1 MKMFPHTFVP
11 FFHVHEKEGATKTT
25 AKEEAIALDIM
36 RDRTGTK
43 KPLSLDVE
51 TAVDL
56 MLSAHDIDAD
66 ADADADDKMRQ
77 KYRLHIIKAL
87 PADAIDWETVDWV
100 QAWPFQ
106 TTRS

>member
-11 FFHVHEKEGATKTT
+11 FFHVHEKEGATKTFAEEETT
-25 AKEEAIALDIM
+25 ALVVN
-36 RDRTGTK
+36 RDSTGTK
-43 KPLSLDVE
+43 KPTSLDVE
-51 TAVDL
+51 IAVDL

-66 ADADADDKMRQ
+66 DTMRQ

-87 PADAIDWETVDWV
+87 SADAIDWNTVNWV
-100 QAWPFQ
+100 QVWPFQ

>member
-36 RDRTGTK
+36 RDRSGTK

-66 ADADADDKMRQ
+66 DKMRQ
-77 KYRLHIIKAL
+77 KYRLHIIKAV
-87 PADAIDWETVDWV
+87 PANAIDWETVDWV

>member
-1 MKMFPHTFVP
+1 MKMFPHSFVP
-11 FFHVHEKEGATKTT
+11 FFHVHEKEGATKTSAEEVIT
-25 AKEEAIALDIM
+25 ARDIM

-43 KPLSLDVE
+43 KPTSLDVE

-66 ADADADDKMRQ
+66 DTMRQ

-87 PADAIDWETVDWV
+87 PADAIDWNTVDWV
-100 QAWPFQ
+100 QVWPFL

>member
-11 FFHVHEKEGATKTT
+11 FFHVHEKEGATKTS
-25 AKEEAIALDIM
+25 AKEETIAFDIM

-66 ADADADDKMRQ
+66 DTMRQ
-77 KYRLHIIKAL
+77 KYRLHIMKAV

>member
-11 FFHVHEKEGATKTT
+11 FFHVHEKEGATKTS

-51 TAVDL
+51 TAIDL
-56 MLSAHDIDAD
+56 MLSAYDIDAD
-66 ADADADDKMRQ
+66 SNMRQ
-77 KYRLHIIKAL
+77 QYRLHIIKAV
-87 PADAIDWETVDWV
+87 PADAIDWNTVDWV
-100 QAWPFQ
+100 EAWPFQ

>member
-1 MKMFPHTFVP
+1 MKMFPQSFVP
-11 FFHVHEKEGATKTT
+11 FFHVHEKEAATKTS
-25 AKEEAIALDIM
+25 AKEEITARDIT

-43 KPLSLDVE
+43 KPASLDVE

-66 ADADADDKMRQ
+66 DMMRQ

-87 PADAIDWETVDWV
+87 PADAIDWNTVDWV
-100 QAWPFQ
+100 QVWPFL

>member
-11 FFHVHEKEGATKTT
+11 FFHVHEKEGATKTS

-36 RDRTGTK
+36 RDRSGTK

-66 ADADADDKMRQ
+66 SNMRQ
-77 KYRLHIIKAL
+77 QYRLHIIKAV
-87 PADAIDWETVDWV
+87 PADAIDWNTVDWV